1 MHKHSEDIF
10 SSGTWE
16 SFEFEGRAAGIV
28 HPLHPDCHGRWA
40 IYTEYFG
47 AFPGVA
53 EALLLHG
60 FHIVKLEN
68 ENRWGTQNDVEAR
81 LRFADALERKR
92 GLSHRCVTIGMSC
105 GGLHAIKFA
114 ARHPDR
120 VSAMYLDAPVVNLLS
135 CPMGLGQGER
145 DEATV
150 RECLDALSLTETEML
165 GYREHP
171 LDDIP
176 ALVKARI
183 PMALVYGAADRA
195 VPFEENGALL
205 AKAYREADI
214 PLFLMGKPG
223 CGHHPHGLEEPTPIV
238 EFLLKHTS
246 R

>member
-1 MHKHSEDIF
+1 MSNRCEAGFGNGI
-10 SSGTWE
+10 WE
-16 SFEFEGRAAGIV
+16 AFEFEGRAAGIV
-28 HPLHPDCHGRWA
+28 SPPHPNGLGSWA

-53 EALLLHG
+53 EALLQQG
-60 FHIVKLEN
+60 FHIVQLEN
-68 ENRWGTQNDVEAR
+68 ESRWGTQSDVEAR
-81 LRFADALERKR
+81 LRFADALEAKR

-105 GGLHAIKFA
+105 GGLHAVKFA
-114 ARHPDR
+114 AKHPDR

-135 CPMGLGQGER
+135 CPMGLGRGER

-150 RECLDALSLTETEML
+150 QECLSALSLTETEML
-165 GYREHP
+165 SYREHP

-176 ALVKARI
+176 ALARGRI
-183 PMALVYGAADRA
+183 PMALVYGDADKT

-214 PLFLMGKPG
+214 PHLLIGKPG
-223 CGHHPHGLEEPTPIV
+223 CGHHPHGLEDPTPIV
-238 EFLLKHTS
+238 EFLLKHDA